1 MWKTVSLSTGIAEL
15 GGWEHTNLK
24 VSAAILT
31 PHEENLPRNTV
42 NKEKKKKSQKQEKK
56 FPITLFEPLDTAI
69 PEAETVDTLC
79 LDYFHCRANKFFQP
93 MERQINII
101 YLDSLS

>member
-1 MWKTVSLSTGIAEL
+1 M
-15 GGWEHTNLK
+15 
-24 VSAAILT
+24 
-31 PHEENLPRNTV
+31 
-42 NKEKKKKSQKQEKK
+42 
-56 FPITLFEPLDTAI
+56 TLFEPLDTAI
-69 PEAETVDTLC
+69 PEVETVEALC

>member
-1 MWKTVSLSTGIAEL
+1 MIKLLWKTVSLSTGIAEL

-31 PHEENLPRNTV
+31 PHEGNLPRNIV
-42 NKEKKKKSQKQEKK
+42 NKEKKSQKQEKK
-56 FPITLFEPLDTAI
+56 FPMTLFEPLDTAI

-79 LDYFHCRANKFFQP
+79 LIFIAEP
-93 MERQINII
+93 INSFNGWK
-101 YLDSLS
+101 DR